1 MFNRTILLCAVLACQ
16 WLAGCAIQPTVV
28 LPVAPLFDDASFTPP
43 AQRIQASEV
52 LAPSPAMKAYLQDHI
67 APMLRWRNA
76 RDALIDALY
85 TRSELQL
92 RYDGEV
98 TRTPAEAFADRAGN
112 CLSLVMMTAVFARE
126 MGLPMR
132 FQSVPIDEEWGREG
146 DLVMFIGHVN
156 VALAGSIVRMRMGAV
171 QEDWTTIDFL
181 PGVNLRYQ
189 HAVPIDEPRV
199 LSMYMNNKAAEALAA
214 GRIDDAYAWAR
225 AAIRHDT
232 GFTSSYNTL
241 GVVYL
246 RHGQPAH
253 AERALRFAQTLESEN
268 PHVMSNLVLALQQQQ
283 RSEEAQAVAL
293 QLKRLQPSTPFGAFE
308 LGEQAM
314 RQGDYA
320 QARAHF
326 EQAVRRG
333 GDYHEFHFGLAQA
346 LIRLGE
352 FEAAA
357 RQLELAREAS
367 GTSRLQS
374 MYAGKLQRLRDQL
387 VH

>member
-1 MFNRTILLCAVLACQ
+1 MRRLLLLCCL
-16 WLAGCAIQPTVV
+16 WLAACA
-28 LPVAPLFDDASFTPP
+28 APPPAPSSVELLFDDGAFAPASVRVD
-43 AQRIQASEV
+43 AAEV
-52 LAPSPAMKAYLQDHI
+52 LRMSPAMHAYLNGQI
-67 APMLRWRNA
+67 APRLRSSSLHRG
-76 RDALIDALY
+76 LIDALY
-85 TRSELQL
+85 TRGELQL
-92 RYDGEV
+92 GYDTSI
-98 TRTPAEAFADRAGN
+98 TRNAAEAFDARAGN
-112 CLSLVMMTAVFARE
+112 CMSLVLMTAAFARE
-126 MGLPMR
+126 LGLSVR
-132 FQSVPIDEEWGREG
+132 FQSVPVGETWGREG
-146 DLVMFIGHVN
+146 NLLLFVGHIN
-156 VALAGSIVRMRMGAV
+156 VAIGQGMRGMRLPDMDT
-171 QEDWTTIDFL
+171 DWVTVDFL
-181 PGVNLRYQ
+181 PSADLQRQ
-189 HAVPIDEPRV
+189 RAWTIDEARV
-199 LSMYMNNKAAEALAA
+199 VAMYMNNKAAEALAA
-214 GRIDDAYAWAR
+214 GQIDDAYAWAR

-333 GDYHEFHFGLAQA
+333 GDYHEFHFGLAQS